1 MRITNKKNLEL
12 LMIVK
17 TDLFKKTKRDSTNE
31 TC

>member
-12 LMIVK
+12 LKIVK
-17 TDLFKKTKRDSTNE
+17 TDLLKKTKRDSTNE